1 MATTERGHQTGNL
14 PAEVTTFIGRSAEL
28 EQVSEALARSTL
40 VTLRG
45 LGGVG
50 KTRLALR
57 AAVGMG
63 GSFADGTWLVELSS
77 LRNPELLA
85 RTVAAALGVPDQSS
99 ADPLDLVASYLA
111 DRQLLLIL
119 DTCEHLVDG
128 CALLTEALLHASP
141 RLRILATSREPLNV
155 MGEQA
160 LLVPPLTLPG
170 ASAPGTEANSVLLF
184 LDRALAMGFKLGE
197 HDRDA
202 VARLCWRLDGI
213 PLALELAAVRLRS
226 MPVSQ
231 LAARADDRFGS
242 LGSFRGT
249 VGRHQTLR
257 AAIDWSYDLCSPS
270 EQRLW
275 AALSVFPG
283 DFSLDAVERICGEDV
298 DVLSRLVE
306 KSVVGY
312 EHETGRY
319 RLLDTIREY
328 GAERL
333 GSTAED
339 AEGPEELR
347 RRHRDYYLAL
357 AESAAA
363 GGFGPDQVNWL
374 TQLRQETH
382 NLRVALDYS
391 YANPAESGEG
401 LRMTVL
407 LRHYWLMCGLF
418 AEGRRWH
425 DLALA
430 LGRDD
435 TPDGAWTV
443 YGAGVLAVQQGDF
456 DYANPLLDRAKELAA
471 RQDDRDLAAQVTMA
485 RGMSLFH
492 SGDVDGGSALLETAI
507 GEFADVGYRE
517 PFALSVL
524 TRLATACF
532 LEGEFDRAIS
542 LSAEAMSRAG
552 ELGDSWNLGIAL
564 WVRGA
569 TRWLAGQTDLAIEDT
584 LAALDLK
591 ESLGDLHSITQCI
604 DLLAVC
610 LATKGEFTRAARL
623 CGAGD
628 ALWEMMH
635 TPNQAGPHYAQARQ
649 GGADACRQALGD
661 ERFESLRQQGMTW
674 SVAEAIAFAKGEKR
688 RIANDNPLTKRELEI
703 AGLVAEGLSNRE
715 MAERLV
721 LSKRTIDAHI
731 EHILAKLGFSS
742 RAQIAEWVQ
751 TSATTSS

>member
-1 MATTERGHQTGNL
+1 MATAGRDHMTGNL
-14 PAEVTTFIGRSAEL
+14 PAEVTRFIGRSAEL
-28 EQVSEALARSTL
+28 AQVSRALTRSRL

-57 AAVGMG
+57 AAAGLS
-63 GSFADGTWLVELSS
+63 GSFADGVWLVELSS
-77 LRNPELLA
+77 LRNPGLLA
-85 RTVAAALGVPDQSS
+85 RTTAAAIGVPDQSS
-99 ADPLDLVASYLA
+99 ADPLDLLASYLA
-111 DRQLLLIL
+111 DRRLLLIL
-119 DTCEHLVDG
+119 DTCEHLVAE
-128 CALLTEALLHASP
+128 CALLSEVLLRAAA

-160 LLVPPLTLPG
+160 LLVPPLELPG
-170 ASAPGTEANSVLLF
+170 ENASGTVADSVLLF
-184 LDRALAMGFKLGE
+184 LDRAQAMGFLLDDE
-197 HDRDA
+197 QNRDA
-202 VARLCWRLDGI
+202 VARLCRLLDGI

-226 MPVSQ
+226 MPVGQ
-231 LAARADDRFGS
+231 LAARADDRLGS

-249 VGRHQTLR
+249 VDRHQTLR
-257 AAIDWSYDLCSPS
+257 AAIDWSYDLCSPA

-283 DFSLDAVERICGEDV
+283 DFGLDAAEQVCGEDAE
-298 DVLSRLVE
+298 VLARLTE
-306 KSVVGY
+306 KSIASY
-312 EHETGRY
+312 EPGTGRY
-319 RLLDTIREY
+319 RLLDTIGEY
-328 GAERL
+328 GAGRL
-333 GSTAED
+333 GSG
-339 AEGPEELR
+339 AEGLR

-363 GGFGPDQVNWL
+363 GSFGADQVSWL
-374 TQLRQETH
+374 ARLRQETH
-382 NLRVALDYS
+382 NLRVALDYC
-391 YANPAESGEG
+391 YASPAESGQG

-425 DLALA
+425 ELALA
-430 LGRDD
+430 LGRDE
-435 TPDGAWTV
+435 TSDGAWAV

-456 DYANPLLDRAKELAA
+456 DDANPLLARARELAA
-471 RQDDRDLAAQVTMA
+471 RRDDRDLAAQVTLA
-485 RGMSLFH
+485 RAMSLFH
-492 SGDVDGGSALLETAI
+492 SGDVDGGRALFETAV
-507 GEFADVGYRE
+507 GEFADIGYRE

-542 LSAEAMSRAG
+542 LSAEAMERAT

-610 LATKGEFTRAARL
+610 LVAKGEFSRAARL

-628 ALWEMMH
+628 ALWEMMR

-661 ERFESLRQQGMTW
+661 ERFESLRQQGMSWT
-674 SVAEAIAFAKGEKR
+674 VAEAVAFARREKDR
-688 RIANDNPLTKRELEI
+688 VATDSPLSKRELEI
-703 AGLVAEGLSNRE
+703 AGLVAQGLSNRE

-731 EHILAKLGFSS
+731 EHILAKLGFGS
-742 RAQIAEWVQ
+742 RAQVAEWVRLRK
-751 TSATTSS
+751 